1 MIYYYYHIHNTTQI
15 LEPRRPYSQQ
25 KSTSYQMCIKH
36 RISNTYRNIL
46 SPYERQSQFHDNT
59 QQGHLV

>member
-15 LEPRRPYSQQ
+15 LEQWRPYSQQ
-25 KSTSYQMCIKH
+25 KFTSYQMCIKH
-36 RISNTYRNIL
+36 RISNKHRNIL
-46 SPYERQSQFHDNT
+46 SPYERQSQFHDST